1 MVDCD
6 NNAFTGVILSKE
18 VKELER
24 SGYELDPGREIELE
38 IVNTNIRHEDGHY
51 IVSITKLLQYDVWKS
66 IMKKFEADDVITVIP
81 TEANLGGLLVDMHG
95 IK

>member
-1 MVDCD
+1 M
-6 NNAFTGVILSKE
+6 ILSKE

-38 IVNTNIRHEDGHY
+38 IINTHIRHEDGHY

-66 IMKKFEADDVITVIP
+66 ILKKFEEDSVMTVIP